1 MHFCGANNFKNET
14 FFEEFQT
21 LCFWLTIRGTPKKSL
36 IEFGISNF
44 FFDTCPLKV
53 QKLSATK
60 EKKQYL
66 SSENPGKNRIEI
78 TLLSMH
84 FVAAEHGICWR
95 EDLNFRPSLGLD
107 VVNVVVEFFFSL

>member
-1 MHFCGANNFKNET
+1 MHFCGANNSKNET
-14 FFEEFQT
+14 FLEEFQT

-60 EKKQYL
+60 EK
-66 SSENPGKNRIEI
+66 NN
-78 TLLSMH
+78 
-84 FVAAEHGICWR
+84 ICHQKIQ
-95 EDLNFRPSLGLD
+95 EKTELK
-107 VVNVVVEFFFSL
+107 